1 MQKETSASLRSL
13 RETMLVLIMDPTT
26 KGPFQI
32 YHQTVSHRPIYC
44 TTLQQGA
51 KLPLVHEAKQGIT
64 GRIHDQIR
72 NILARSLYPQVKI
85 LHRTLSSPQAEHLAF
100 TIQRLIDNQQYVEAQ
115 IPDFYTDSGVS
126 IYHGLDLVQA
136 QVIVDEEIDS
146 WIDQDDEQ
154 IDDQDTVEFN
164 DQEYDED
171 AEYDDFSMDLPVFSP
186 DSRAVSQ
193 SSLLTNKAAP
203 LNRSSSVLPPAQTTK
218 RGKLRSIPHDSNV
231 SKHVLSSLTGDASI
245 SGLGPTDSYIYD
257 QQRTVEDEESTFLI
271 HEISRMTREA
281 VTGAQEQEA
290 KPCTRTPVLETVV
303 PKADPV
309 LDALLPKPRQQKTI
323 AVTDPFASHVDVVP
337 ASTVKDLAP
346 VEPVADKPK
355 GKRGRPRLPGTTK
368 EKKAAADRARYARNQ
383 DLGIGHQHVKSGGS
397 AADSAPSNERPP
409 GLSDREWAS
418 VLRGRKIS
426 ATKNAKSPEEKAKIT
441 AKRLASRLQNE
452 LLGLAPTSRKNKNK
466 K

>member
-1 MQKETSASLRSL
+1 
-13 RETMLVLIMDPTT
+13 MLVLIMDPTS

-44 TTLQQGA
+44 TALQQGA
-51 KLPLVHEAKQGIT
+51 KLALVHEAKQGIT

-115 IPDFYTDSGVS
+115 IPDFYVDPGVS

-136 QVIVDEEIDS
+136 QVIVDEPVDS
-146 WIDQDDEQ
+146 WIDEDYEST
-154 IDDQDTVEFN
+154 IDQDTVEFN

-171 AEYDDFSMDLPVFSP
+171 AEYDDFSIDLPVFSP

-193 SSLLTNKAAP
+193 SSLL
-203 LNRSSSVLPPAQTTK
+203 NRSPSVLPPAQTTK

-245 SGLGPTDSYIYD
+245 SGLGPTDSYLYD
-257 QQRTVEDEESTFLI
+257 QQRGIEDEESQYLI
-271 HEISRMTREA
+271 QEVTKLQVEA
-281 VTGAQEQEA
+281 VADRDRDMDQDEQPTKA
-290 KPCTRTPVLETVV
+290 KLPS
-303 PKADPV
+303 ADPV
-309 LDALLPKPRQQKTI
+309 VLLDNQGPALLPKPKKQKAL

-346 VEPVADKPK
+346 VVEPVADKPKVVDKPK
-355 GKRGRPRLPGTTK
+355 GKRGRPRLPGTVK

-383 DLGIGHQHVKSGGS
+383 DLGIGHRHVKTGGKHE
-397 AADSAPSNERPP
+397 DTVPVPGDGGRPP
-409 GLSDREWAS
+409 GLTDKEWALL
-418 VLRGRKIS
+418 LRSRSMIEK
-426 ATKNAKSPEEKAKIT
+426 KSKLTAEQKAEIT
-441 AKRLASRLQNE
+441 AKRLATRLQNS
-452 LLGLAPTSRKNKNK
+452 LLGKAPHSRKK
-466 K
+466 